1 MVLDNLFSL
10 IGLGTNKQ
18 MNAVMNASM
27 NVVPGEENGV
37 QCVVPEYCL
46 NYSVLKT
53 LYFHGLFVS

>member
-27 NVVPGEENGV
+27 NAVPTRRK
-37 QCVVPEYCL
+37 
-46 NYSVLKT
+46 KT
-53 LYFHGLFVS
+53 VFSALFQSIV